1 MKQMS
6 STEAKRRYPR
16 RSFTRK
22 VGALHQGI
30 YSIVD
35 SGEIGEGGML
45 ILLDSK
51 IAIGDQLV
59 VSFKVPNGEF
69 VSVRVVVKTNDL
81 PGKGKLIGHGVAF
94 LNLPFHLKRTIR
106 SFVAERSELEH

>member
-1 MKQMS
+1 MNKVVS
-6 STEAKRRYPR
+6 AESKRRYPR

-22 VGALHQGI
+22 VGALHQGS
-30 YSIVD
+30 YNVVD

-51 IAIGDQLV
+51 ITIGDQLV
-59 VSFKVPNGEF
+59 VSFQVPNGEF

-81 PGKGKLIGHGVAF
+81 PGKGKLVGHGVAF